1 MAQNVTIAGASYPA
15 VPGIEVPITNG
26 GGSKAYFAD
35 TSPTT
40 ATDADVAQGKIYFKA
55 DGSQS
60 VGTASGGSSGGI
72 VITDTQDAAG
82 GTVRTIT
89 AVEISGTKQI
99 TSNGVQDVTEYA
111 AVNVNVPSSQPN
123 LQSKSNI
130 APTESSQTITPDA
143 GYDGLSSVQIN
154 AVSSSYVGSGITQRS
169 SSDLTASGAT
179 VTVPSGYYQSQASKA
194 VASGSAT
201 APASI
206 SGTSATV
213 STGTNTLTLTKTVS
227 VTPSVTAGY
236 VSSGTAGNSSV
247 SLQASVTT
255 KAAATIHP
263 STSDQTIASGT
274 YTTGAQT
281 IKAVALANLTADNI
295 KKGVT
300 VTVGD
305 STDADCVAS
314 VTGTYEGGGPGK
326 NAQASYVTGRAT
338 TSTYTAVGP
347 SITVAKTGT
356 YDVYWSGYRSSTSGT
371 NGTQL
376 YIGSTA
382 YGSAN
387 TSFNTGS
394 GLSNTQNVHLSNVS
408 LTQGQVLTIR
418 ARSRGNNYYMYVQDL
433 TIIEA

>member
-26 GGSKAYFAD
+26 GGATAYFAD

-60 VGTASGGSSGGI
+60 VGTASGGGAI
-72 VITDTQDAAG
+72 RIDDTADPAG

-89 AVEISGTKQI
+89 AITVSGTKQI
-99 TSNGVQDVTEYA
+99 TQNGTGIDVAEFA
-111 AVNVNVPSSQPN
+111 AVDVNVPSSGGTYQA
-123 LQSKSNI
+123 KTNI
-130 APTESSQTITPDA
+130 TPTESSQTITPDQN
-143 GYDGLSSVQIN
+143 YDALSSVQIN
-154 AVSSSYVGSGITQRS
+154 AISSSYVGSGITRRS
-169 SSDLTASGAT
+169 STDLTVSGAT
-179 VTVPSGYYQSQASKA
+179 VTVPSGYYQSQGSKA

-255 KAAATIHP
+255 KGATTYHP

-274 YTTGAQT
+274 YTTGVQT
-281 IKAVALANLTADNI
+281 IKAVTLSNLTADNI
-295 KKGVT
+295 KNGVT

-314 VTGTYEGGGPGK
+314 VTGTYSGGGSVSTDTKTVTASNYPVSLSFGSMK
-326 NAQASYVTGRAT
+326 GQPKMFTVRLNAQVSSSGNT
-338 TSTYTAVGP
+338 TYYYIVD
-347 SITVAKTGT
+347 ITSHGT
-356 YDVYWSGYRSSTSGT
+356 TTHGNCFR
-371 NGTQL
+371 
-376 YIGSTA
+376 IGSTRRID
-382 YGSAN
+382 N
-387 TSFNTGS
+387 ITSGYSWSYS
-394 GLSNTQNVHLSNVS
+394 GT
-408 LTQGQVLTIR
+408 TLTITSS
-418 ARSRGNNYYMYVQDL
+418 AASRSASPGAFYSGSYELMYVY
-433 TIIEA
+433 

>member
-26 GGSKAYFAD
+26 GGSTAYFAD

-60 VGTASGGSSGGI
+60 VGTASGGGAI
-72 VITDTQDAAG
+72 LIEDTTDSAG

-89 AVEISGTKQI
+89 AITVSGTKTI
-99 TSNGVQDVTEYA
+99 TQNGTGIDVAEYA
-111 AVNVNVPSSQPN
+111 AVDVNVPSSGGTYQA
-123 LQSKSNI
+123 KTHI
-130 APTESSQTITPDA
+130 TPTESSQTITADQNYDA
-143 GYDGLSSVQIN
+143 LSSVQIDPI
-154 AVSSSYVGSGITQRS
+154 SSTYVGSGITRRS

-179 VTVPSGYYQSQASKA
+179 VTVPAGYYQSQESKA

-236 VSSGTAGNSSV
+236 VSSGTAGNASV

-281 IKAVALANLTADNI
+281 IKAVTLANLTADNI
-295 KKGVT
+295 KNGVT

-314 VTGTYEGGGPGK
+314 VTGTYSGGSSKALYKYEGLASRQANSYGAT
-326 NAQASYVTGRAT
+326 NAKVTVTKA
-338 TSTYTAVGP
+338 
-347 SITVAKTGT
+347 GT
-356 YDVYWSGYRSSTSGT
+356 YNISFVAIRGSSSGT
-371 NGTQL
+371 MGTNL
-376 YIGSTA
+376 HIGSTEKGNNTTWNNGT
-382 YGSAN
+382 YGQYVSYTSQSIAAN
-387 TSFNTGS
+387 TAVTIYATSGS
-394 GLSNTQNVHLSNVS
+394 NSRYIYV
-408 LTQGQVLTIR
+408 GQLIVEE
-418 ARSRGNNYYMYVQDL
+418 V
-433 TIIEA
+433 